1 MKTIANIEKWPES
14 PGVVLEFWYIE
25 RGLLAQA
32 ERPSVGWGKQT
43 ISINI
48 ILYTNV

>member
-1 MKTIANIEKWPES
+1 MKTIANIEKCPES

-32 ERPSVGWGKQT
+32 ERPSGAGENRLFL
-43 ISINI
+43 SI
-48 ILYTNV
+48 